1 MHRPTCYYLIIEPS
15 QHLTKRVIDLISVRC
30 GTKTPLQRNVLV
42 PVNRLDADA
51 GRRPTRRRT
60 SFLQLVAF
68 AKPQGRA
75 FHARH
80 RPSQARGPPAA
91 RTVPA
96 ATAGNLVLKLRRSA
110 PSGGVS
116 RAPIGRTPL
125 RADVP
130 LGGLEP
136 SARCRHSA
144 DRPSTGLPADLMF
157 VSTSRPM
164 MSARWR
170 RRLSR
175 PEWSYPASTTQRDLA
190 LRMVRPRRTP
200 MVLLPR

>member
-1 MHRPTCYYLIIEPS
+1 MHRPKRYYLIIGRS
-15 QHLTKRVIDLISVRC
+15 QHLTKRGIGWMSARC

-42 PVNRLDADA
+42 PVSRLDADA

-80 RPSQARGPPAA
+80 KPSQARGPPAA

-110 PSGGVS
+110 PSRVS
-116 RAPIGRTPL
+116 LVLRSAEHRFVQMFHWVGLNPRLLPAFGRSTI
-125 RADVP
+125 D
-130 LGGLEP
+130 
-136 SARCRHSA
+136 H
-144 DRPSTGLPADLMF
+144 RPSTIDRPAGG
-157 VSTSRPM
+157 
-164 MSARWR
+164 
-170 RRLSR
+170 
-175 PEWSYPASTTQRDLA
+175 SYVRIDVAANDVGAVAKASITTG
-190 LRMVRPRRTP
+190 V
-200 MVLLPR
+200 V